1 MTMRYDHPMMADHV
15 AAQGNLVAHMND
27 LRQQAINVL
36 NSLAEIWTEHGS
48 NAYQVCHH
56 QVASPGS
63 VVQASHNCS
72 GVAGTSRVI
81 TSGSVISAACVRVRG
96 RRTHRQGRP
105 TARSRNRSGRP
116 ASRRS
121 GAVAHGATGA

>member
-56 QVASPGS
+56 QVDMAFQHVFQTIQRHATAIGTASTNAGTTD
-63 VVQASHNCS
+63 H
-72 GVAGTSRVI
+72 GVAAGFQSL
-81 TSGSVISAACVRVRG
+81 
-96 RRTHRQGRP
+96 
-105 TARSRNRSGRP
+105 
-116 ASRRS
+116 
-121 GAVAHGATGA
+121 